1 MTPAPERTLLLDPR
15 LIEDI
20 VATILRAA
28 GSGEREAALIA
39 QNLVEADLR
48 GHASHGVGMIPAY
61 VAAAREER
69 LVLGRKLRVI
79 RDGDAFLL
87 CEGGRGAGQV
97 MARDALAL
105 AVERAG
111 RHGSCV
117 VGLRDSF
124 HVGRIGH
131 WAEKCAAEGLVSVH
145 FVNVPNAAVVAPFG
159 GTRAR
164 LGTNPFA
171 AGFPRPGSDP
181 LIVDFATS
189 RWAYGKVR
197 VASHRGEAVPPGTLL
212 DAEGRPTTDAAA
224 LFATPPGVLL
234 PFGEH
239 KGFGLGLACELLAGA
254 LLGGR
259 TQDGTSDGAILNSML
274 SLVLSPEVLGTGP
287 AFAASLEA
295 LAEWVR
301 SADELGRVRLP
312 GEPESATRAR
322 RLRDGIPIDPVTWA
336 EIGAA
341 AGSVGLGAGQV
352 DAALVRPAGH
362 G

>member
-1 MTPAPERTLLLDPR
+1 
-15 LIEDI
+15 
-20 VATILRAA
+20 
-28 GSGEREAALIA
+28 
-39 QNLVEADLR
+39 
-48 GHASHGVGMIPAY
+48 
-61 VAAAREER
+61 
-69 LVLGRKLRVI
+69 
-79 RDGDAFLL
+79 
-87 CEGGRGAGQV
+87 
-97 MARDALAL
+97 
-105 AVERAG
+105 
-111 RHGSCV
+111 V

-131 WAEKCAAEGLVSVH
+131 WAEQCAAAGLVSVH

-181 LIVDFATS
+181 VIVDFATS
-189 RWAYGKVR
+189 RWAFGKVR

-212 DAEGRPTTDAAA
+212 DADGRPTTDPAA

-274 SLVLSPEVLGTGP
+274 SLLLSPEVLGTGP

-295 LAEWVR
+295 LAGWVR
-301 SADELGRVRLP
+301 SADEPGRVRLP

-336 EIGAA
+336 EIQAA
-341 AGSVGLGAGQV
+341 AGRCRPGREPGRRRARPTGRARVTCPSPASPPPEPGRRPGTAEGHDRGVRNGCRRHRAG
-352 DAALVRPAGH
+352 
-362 G
+362 